1 MHVITF
7 KQTFKIPFLRR
18 KFQFAIHNPITINY
32 FPSFLCFF
40 LSSFSLPLSLKPSPI
55 TLFSRLDTRQHHSHF
70 ISQITFL
77 CYSLITS
84 IGFKYQ
90 NRSLSSQ
97 SPPDRFEEWKPN
109 IPSVLSSPL
118 LQALRVTKETKSP
131 ILLSRL
137 RDGEGRRSKWEISNS
152 WKGKR
157 APIND
162 ISGRSFADELRSKRL
177 RKLNYR

>member
-18 KFQFAIHNPITINY
+18 KFQFAIHNPNTINY

-109 IPSVLSSPL
+109 IPSKHSLLSPPSSPACN
-118 LQALRVTKETKSP
+118 QRNQIPDFAF
-131 ILLSRL
+131 
-137 RDGEGRRSKWEISNS
+137 EIKR
-152 WKGKR
+152 WRGK
-157 APIND
+157 AIEMGNLE
-162 ISGRSFADELRSKRL
+162 FVEWQTCA
-177 RKLNYR
+177 N